1 MRESWRTILV
11 LILAGVIS
19 VGGHARGE
27 TAESPVASPYSVA
40 PASLGQEYP
49 SLVPLL
55 LKPLEPTMDDM
66 MRKAVVVPALRRMGQ
81 SSVPALV
88 KMLAEKNPKQR
99 IVALLCLSDLVGPDY
114 PARAAIP
121 AVMRLANET
130 GDDDSQGYALIVL
143 TRLIA
148 VNEPG
153 PSAEKIVMPCKG
165 EPIFRGP
172 MASARYIRPD
182 GKVEEL
188 TLTSSERGT
197 IVSVYADYLVLES
210 NRGLER
216 YTRCVKYKDIIE
228 LSFLR

>member
-1 MRESWRTILV
+1 
-11 LILAGVIS
+11 
-19 VGGHARGE
+19 
-27 TAESPVASPYSVA
+27 
-40 PASLGQEYP
+40 
-49 SLVPLL
+49 
-55 LKPLEPTMDDM
+55 
-66 MRKAVVVPALRRMGQ
+66 MGQ

-88 KMLAEKNPKQR
+88 KILEEKNPKQR

-121 AVMRLANET
+121 AVMRLANEASN
-130 GDDDSQGYALIVL
+130 DDSQAYALIVL

-148 VNEPG
+148 VIEHG
-153 PSAEKIVMPCKG
+153 PSDEKIVMPCKG

-182 GKVEEL
+182 GKIEEL
-188 TLTSSERGT
+188 TITSSERDT
-197 IVSVYADYLVLES
+197 ILSVYPDYLVLES

-228 LSFLR
+228 LSFIR